1 MSVRDRVPRAPRAYE
16 RGGVK
21 WRGPVASASPRDSVP
36 LNIADLRT
44 EYKREA
50 LDERDVATHPF
61 RQFEAWFAEAVRAE
75 VLEAN
80 AMTLATAD
88 AEGRPSARVVLL
100 KGFDERGFVFFTNYE
115 SRKARDLATRRDA
128 ALLFFWPELERQIRI
143 EGTVAKVAERESSAY
158 FASRPRGARLGAW
171 ASPQSE
177 LVDGR
182 LALEARFAAMEAQY
196 GEAGDDIPRPAH
208 WGGYRLAPS
217 MLEFW
222 QGRPS
227 RLHDRIRYRRDP
239 HSPDRWVI
247 ERLAP

>member
-1 MSVRDRVPRAPRAYE
+1 M
-16 RGGVK
+16 
-21 WRGPVASASPRDSVP
+21 
-36 LNIADLRT
+36 NIADLRT

-50 LDERDVATHPF
+50 LDERDVAPHPF

-88 AEGRPSARVVLL
+88 ADGRPSARVVLL

-115 SRKARDLATRRDA
+115 SRKGRDLATRRDA

-143 EGTVAKVAERESSAY
+143 EGTVGKVAERESSAY

-182 LALEARFAAMEAQY
+182 AALEARFAVMEARY
-196 GEAGDDIPRPAH
+196 GEAGDDIPRPPH